1 MKLSISLSINDLAH
15 PRIGDGLGI
24 HTYRRNAEKR
34 NLSTGRQ
41 PTMSTKRIH
50 GVARLRATFAT
61 NLREAMLSKGMSQSD
76 VARAV
81 WRDERTDKH
90 GFVQPVGKDRISAYV
105 NGKVLPTEETL
116 AKIAAALDT
125 TPEKLL
131 GEREQ
136 PEDVQNSTSITSSR
150 PHTQHHRTR

>member
-1 MKLSISLSINDLAH
+1 
-15 PRIGDGLGI
+15 
-24 HTYRRNAEKR
+24 
-34 NLSTGRQ
+34 
-41 PTMSTKRIH
+41 MSTKRIH